1 MEIQNHPLAVF
12 FGKQQGVDAHA
23 TAVQD
28 DFFKRYRKRE
38 TVVLGQLFRV
48 KDQLLLIEVHN
59 GEEDAGGD
67 PNREQ
72 NLWEHLRHHVGLP
85 CQDTTIHK
93 LELST
98 DPVFRLGN
106 GPVPGLYL
114 GLEVAGLVCFS

>member
-1 MEIQNHPLAVF
+1 
-12 FGKQQGVDAHA
+12 
-23 TAVQD
+23 
-28 DFFKRYRKRE
+28 
-38 TVVLGQLFRV
+38 VVCGESLGM
-48 KDQLLLIEVHN
+48 KDQLLLIDVHK

-72 NLWEHLRHHVGLP
+72 NLWEHLRRHVGLP
-85 CQDTTIHK
+85 CQDTAIHK

-114 GLEVAGLVCFS
+114 GLKVA